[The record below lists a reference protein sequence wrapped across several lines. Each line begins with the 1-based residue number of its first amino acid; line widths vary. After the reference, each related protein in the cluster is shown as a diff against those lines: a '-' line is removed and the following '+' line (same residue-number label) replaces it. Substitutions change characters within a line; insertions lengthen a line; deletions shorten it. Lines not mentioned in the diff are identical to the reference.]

1 MFNFFQNIK
10 RRMQRPANRFIT
22 MFVNKFQS
30 RKLIQG
36 KNYFQNFSLG
46 NSRKIYQEL
55 VNHCLQKCTAVSE
68 RIVNK
73 LSAIQTQARNMQGNP
88 YILVKARNIQGNSY
102 ILVKA
107 WSKGT
112 LKSLL
117 CGLKIKYYKTLII
130 RMNLKD
136 IFFRYKN
143 ENFSALLLRQI
154 KGQRYCCESM
164 NGGLL

>member
-1 MFNFFQNIK
+1 
-10 RRMQRPANRFIT
+10 MQENPYI
-22 MFVNKFQS
+22 
-30 RKLIQG
+30 
-36 KNYFQNFSLG
+36 
-46 NSRKIYQEL
+46 L
-55 VNHCLQKCTAVSE
+55 VK
-68 RIVNK
+68 
-73 LSAIQTQARNMQGNP
+73 ARNMQGNP
-88 YILVKARNIQGNSY
+88 YILVKERNIQGNSY

-143 ENFSALLLRQI
+143 ENFSALLLR
-154 KGQRYCCESM
+154 
-164 NGGLL
+164 

>member
-22 MFVNKFQS
+22 MCVNKFQS

-73 LSAIQTQARNMQGNP
+73 LSAIQTQARNMQENPYILVKAVNMQENPYILVKARNMQGNP

-107 WSKGT
+107 WNMQGNS
-112 LKSLL
+112 
-117 CGLKIKYYKTLII
+117 
-130 RMNLKD
+130 
-136 IFFRYKN
+136 
-143 ENFSALLLRQI
+143 
-154 KGQRYCCESM
+154 
-164 NGGLL
+164 